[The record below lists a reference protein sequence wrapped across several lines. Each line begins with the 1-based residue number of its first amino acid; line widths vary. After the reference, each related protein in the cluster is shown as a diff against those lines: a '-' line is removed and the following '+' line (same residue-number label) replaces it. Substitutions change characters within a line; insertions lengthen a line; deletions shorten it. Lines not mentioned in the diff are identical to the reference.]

1 MQINITEWLEQAA
14 AAHPGRAAYSD
25 KDSSI
30 DIGTLR
36 RYARS
41 IGTAVAEKSEPRKPV
56 AVFSGRH
63 ILTPAAFLGAAYGAA
78 SMPPST
84 ASSPPQ
90 G

>member
-30 DIGTLR
+30 EFGTLR

-41 IGTAVAEKSEPRKPV
+41 IGTAVAAKSEPRKP
-56 AVFSGRH
+56 ADIS
-63 ILTPAAFLGAAYGAA
+63 
-78 SMPPST
+78 
-84 ASSPPQ
+84 
-90 G
+90 

>member
-30 DIGTLR
+30 EFGTLR

-41 IGTAVAEKSEPRKPV
+41 IGTAVAGEKRASQAR
-56 AVFSGRH
+56 GGILRQT
-63 ILTPAAFLGAAYGAA
+63 ILTPAAFLGAAYAGA
-78 SMPPST
+78 STPPST